1 MNSLKI
7 REIEKLN
14 YVTLLLLLL
23 KFLKYS
29 SFFPEKNSK
38 LLVHTLHILYSG
50 FIKYNNTGLS

>member
-14 YVTLLLLLL
+14 YVTLLLLL